1 MVRSPW
7 SRRRKW
13 ATAIVVVAVVA
24 VLAVAIP
31 LVTAAL
37 LWNRI
42 GRVPVHLAGSTPGGT
57 TYLLVGSDSRTGN
70 MSAADRASFGDVAQA
85 PGQHADLVLLLR
97 VPDDGRAP
105 RIMAVPRDL
114 LVATGQGGLGRL
126 GPTLNDGPQSL
137 VNSLCR
143 TLGVGV
149 DHMMTVRFL
158 SFVDLV
164 DAVGGV
170 DVTVQYP
177 ERDTVLDLELGAG
190 THHLDGRSALTYV
203 RVRHLEVFRDGAWQR
218 DVGAA
223 LGRGTRA
230 QDLLTQVAAD
240 APSPF
245 SDPFGAL
252 RFAWKATD
260 AISVDDSTTMSDARG
275 MYDALRE
282 LGSAQR
288 LTLPVDFRDGDVPL
302 AQLEPA
308 AIPVVRSF
316 QGFAEHGPCADPQ
329 MPVADGTV
337 SRPARAP
344 VVDARNA

>member
-1 MVRSPW
+1 MVV
-7 SRRRKW
+7 
-13 ATAIVVVAVVA
+13 ALVVVLAIAV
-24 VLAVAIP
+24 P
-31 LVTAAL
+31 LVSGVL

-42 GRVPVHLAGSTPGGT
+42 ERVPVHLAGSTPGGT
-57 TYLLVGSDSRTGN
+57 TYLLVGSDSRAGN

-97 VPDDGRAP
+97 VPDDGSAP
-105 RIMAVPRDL
+105 RMMAVPRDL
-114 LVATGQGGLGRL
+114 LVVATAEGGLGRL
-126 GPTLNDGPQSL
+126 GPTLNDGPQAL

-149 DHMMTVRFL
+149 DHLMTVRFL
-158 SFVDLV
+158 SFADLV

-170 DVTVQYP
+170 DVTLAHP
-177 ERDTVLDLELGAG
+177 ERDTVLNFELGTG
-190 THHLDGRSALTYV
+190 THHLDGRRALTYV
-203 RVRHLEVFRDGAWQR
+203 RVRHLEVFRNHTWQP

-230 QDLLTQVAAD
+230 QDVLTQVAAD

-245 SDPFGAL
+245 SDPFGSL

-260 AISVDDSTTMSDARG
+260 AISVDDSTSVSDARG
-275 MYDALRE
+275 MYDALHE

-288 LTLPVDFRDGDVPL
+288 LTLPVAFHDGQVPL
-302 AQLEPA
+302 AQLQPA

-316 QGFAEHGPCADPQ
+316 QGFAKHGPCADPQ
-329 MPVADGTV
+329 MPMADGTV
-337 SRPARAP
+337 RHPTRTP
-344 VVDARNA
+344 VLGARNA